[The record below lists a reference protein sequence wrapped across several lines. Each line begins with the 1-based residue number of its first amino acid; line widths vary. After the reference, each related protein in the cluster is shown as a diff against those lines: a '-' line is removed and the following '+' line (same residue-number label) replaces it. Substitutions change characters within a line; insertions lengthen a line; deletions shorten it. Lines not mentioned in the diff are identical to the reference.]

1 MKEIYEGGVVMQII
15 QDRRALHQI
24 PELELSLPKT
34 MAYVKNIL
42 SGLNCQVVNPVDSAL
57 CAFFDFGADSAIA
70 FRADMDALPVQ
81 EKSDKPYISTH
92 PGCMHACGHDGHTA
106 MVLELAR
113 RLSAKKRLSRNVL
126 LIFQP
131 GEETPGGAVRLC
143 KTGVL
148 EQYKVEAVFGLHLW
162 PGLEKGKVFSREQE
176 LMAQAI
182 ETTVDIY
189 GKSSHIA
196 KAHLGIDAMAAA
208 VEYHRLIARYEAS
221 WPEGSY
227 QLMKFGKMTSG
238 TVRNVVSNHS
248 HLEGSIRSF
257 RDEVVDGLKAQARQ
271 AARQVEEAFGCT
283 VTVHFADGYPAVMN
297 PPQLYRKVRQ
307 LVEFEELEEPTM
319 TAEDFSW
326 YQRYASG
333 VFFFLGLGDV
343 PALHS
348 NNFDFDES
356 VLEKGADF
364 LEELAEKYQ

>member
-1 MKEIYEGGVVMQII
+1 MQMI

-42 SGLNCQVVNPVDSAL
+42 SELNCQVVNPVDSAL

-106 MVLELAR
+106 MLLELAR
-113 RLSAKKRLSRNVL
+113 RLSAKKSLSRNVL

-143 KTGVL
+143 KTGIL

-162 PGLEKGKVFSREQE
+162 PGLTKGKVFSREQE

-196 KAHLGIDAMAAA
+196 KAHMGIDALAAA
-208 VEYHRLIARYEAS
+208 VEYHRLIAQYEAS

-257 RDEVVDGLKAQARQ
+257 RDEVVDGLKEQARR

-297 PPQLYRKVRQ
+297 PPDLYRRVKKVIGFQ
-307 LVEFEELEEPTM
+307 ELEMPSMIT
-319 TAEDFSW
+319 EDFSW
-326 YQRYASG
+326 YQKTLPG
-333 VFFFLGLGDV
+333 MFFFLGTGST
-343 PALHS
+343 PALHAD
-348 NNFDFDES
+348 DFTFNEEI
-356 VLEKGADF
+356 LLKGADF
-364 LEELAEKYQ
+364 FEELAEKFQ